1 MSDAVTTT
9 GPGVTVPA
17 VLRYPERPEQRH
29 LWLEELATAVQAFGV
44 VRATSWRIRRLRSIV
59 AAAARHGEAVGPLD
73 DAALGREA
81 RVVGA
86 LLRRNADWP
95 EDIVARSFAIIRE
108 VSARKL
114 GQRHYDVQLI
124 GAYAMVRGMVA
135 EMATG
140 EGKTLAATLA
150 AGTAGL
156 AGVPVHVVTVNSY
169 LAARDAELMAPLFR
183 FLGLTVG
190 VVTEDIPPDQRA
202 AAYRCD
208 ITYCTNKDLA
218 FDYMRDRLALG
229 RRLGNLRRKVAALAA
244 PPRQADGAML
254 RGLHFAIIDEADSVL
269 IDEARTPLILSGE
282 SAEDRDLAVFDRA
295 LAEAGALR
303 LDVHYRLVPGERRL
317 FMLEAGRQQIKR
329 LERLGQPWDQA
340 SERERLITTA
350 LTALHVLRADEH
362 YLVRDGKAEII
373 DEFTGRIMPDRTWVE
388 GLQEMIERKEGLKLT
403 ARRGT
408 KARMT
413 YQRFFRR
420 YCRLAGMTGT
430 AREVADELWRVY
442 RLPLAAIPLHRQDC
456 KTTRGGRAHR
466 DIATKWRA
474 IAEEVAA
481 LHATGAPVLIGTR
494 TVAASK
500 IASDAL
506 AARQLPHAVLS
517 AAHDAAEAEIV
528 AAAGERGAIT
538 IATNMAG
545 RGTDIRLGGGAAAL
559 GGLHV
564 VISEPH
570 EAGRIDRQLAGRC
583 GRQGDPGLII
593 PHVSLEDDLIVRHG
607 PGYLIGIARMLNV
620 AAGLRLAGGARTRQ
634 ALIRIIARIAQRRA
648 ERLHARMRADLL
660 KSDEWLGDAIG
671 FAGERE

>member
-1 MSDAVTTT
+1 MSDAVSSV
-9 GPGVTVPA
+9 GPGISIPA
-17 VLRYPERPEQRH
+17 LLRYPERPERRH
-29 LWLEELATAVQAFGV
+29 PWFEELAAAVQAWGV
-44 VRATSWRIRRLRSIV
+44 ARATPWRQHRLRSIV

-73 DAALGREA
+73 DTALAREA

-86 LLRRNADWP
+86 LLRRNTDWP

-108 VSARKL
+108 ASARKL
-114 GQRHYDVQLI
+114 GQRHYDVQVI

-150 AGTAGL
+150 AATAGL

-169 LAARDAELMAPLFR
+169 LAARDAESMGPLFR

-190 VVTEDIPPDQRA
+190 VVTEDIPPAQRA

-229 RRLGNLRRKVAALAA
+229 RRLGNLRRKVAGLTA
-244 PPRQADGAML
+244 PPQQADGALL

-282 SAEDRDLAVFDRA
+282 SDEDRDQAVFDRA
-295 LAEAGALR
+295 LAEARQLR
-303 LDVHYRLVPGERRL
+303 LDVHYRLVPGEQRL
-317 FMLEAGRQQIKR
+317 LMLEAGRLQIETLKR
-329 LERLGQPWDQA
+329 LGPPWDQA
-340 SERERLITTA
+340 SERERLIATA
-350 LTALHVLRADEH
+350 LTALHILRADEH

-373 DEFTGRIMPDRTWVE
+373 DEFTGRVIPDRAWVE
-388 GLQEMIERKEGLKLT
+388 GLQEMIERKEGLELT

-430 AREVADELWRVY
+430 AREVAAELWRVY

-456 KTTRGGRAHR
+456 KTTRVAWAHR
-466 DIATKWRA
+466 DIETKWRA
-474 IAEEVAA
+474 IAEQVATI
-481 LHATGAPVLIGTR
+481 HAIGTPVLIGTR

-517 AAHDAAEAEIV
+517 AAHDAYEAEIV
-528 AAAGERGAIT
+528 AGAGAHGAIT

-545 RGTDIRLGGGAAAL
+545 RGTDIRLADGAAAL

-593 PHVSLEDDLIVRHG
+593 PHVSLEDDLIARHG
-607 PGYLIGIARMLNV
+607 PSYLIGISRVLGVATRVRPARGSR
-620 AAGLRLAGGARTRQ
+620 ARQ
-634 ALIRIIARIAQRRA
+634 ALIRMIARIAQGRA